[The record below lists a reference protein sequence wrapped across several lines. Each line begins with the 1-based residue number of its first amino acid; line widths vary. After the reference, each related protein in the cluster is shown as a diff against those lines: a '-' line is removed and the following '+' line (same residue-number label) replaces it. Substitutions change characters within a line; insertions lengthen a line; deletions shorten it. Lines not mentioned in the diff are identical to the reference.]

1 MYMISFRTK
10 LGEVSKPYAS
20 LQEAVKIARRQAAL
34 VPKVRIYVYKVGV
47 RGVIYFDGHLM
58 SRSQTGWSGWP
69 TVHKNRNSFTIID
82 TLPHPHPQPYK
93 YLTAYVRC
101 QAGG

>member
-34 VPKVRIYVYKVGV
+34 IPKVRIYVHKVGARVPTCAGSYLEFVV
-47 RGVIYFDGHLM
+47 RRGY
-58 SRSQTGWSGWP
+58 
-69 TVHKNRNSFTIID
+69 
-82 TLPHPHPQPYK
+82 
-93 YLTAYVRC
+93 
-101 QAGG
+101 

>member
-34 VPKVRIYVYKVGV
+34 MPKVRIFVHKVGV
-47 RGVIYFDGHLM
+47 NGVIYFDGHLM
-58 SRSQTGWSGWP
+58 TRCQTGPGWP
-69 TVHKNRNSFTIID
+69 TVHKNYCGFTIID
-82 TLPHPHPQPYK
+82 TLPHPHPQP
-93 YLTAYVRC
+93 
-101 QAGG
+101 

>member
-34 VPKVRIYVYKVGV
+34 MPKVRIYVHKVGV
-47 RGVIYFDGHLM
+47 NGVIYFDGHLM
-58 SRSQTGWSGWP
+58 TRCLTGL
-69 TVHKNRNSFTIID
+69 TVHENRNGFTIIN
-82 TLPHPHPQPYK
+82 TLPHPHPQPYMC
-93 YLTAYVRC
+93 LTAYVRC

>member
-58 SRSQTGWSGWP
+58 TRCQIESGW
-69 TVHKNRNSFTIID
+69 TVIN
-82 TLPHPHPQPYK
+82 TLPHPHPQP
-93 YLTAYVRC
+93 
-101 QAGG
+101 

>member
-34 VPKVRIYVYKVGV
+34 MPKVRIFVHKVGV
-47 RGVIYFDGHLM
+47 NGVIYFDGHLM
-58 SRSQTGWSGWP
+58 TRCQTGPGWP
-69 TVHKNRNSFTIID
+69 TVHNYNGFTIID
-82 TLPHPHPQPYK
+82 TLPHPHPQP
-93 YLTAYVRC
+93 
-101 QAGG
+101 

>member
-20 LQEAVKIARRQAAL
+20 LQEAVKIARRQAKL
-34 VPKVRIYVYKVGV
+34 IPKVRIYVHKVGV

-58 SRSQTGWSGWP
+58 SRSQIESGWP
-69 TVHKNRNSFTIID
+69 TVHKNRTIFTIID
-82 TLPHPHPQPYK
+82 TLPPPHPQP
-93 YLTAYVRC
+93 
-101 QAGG
+101 

>member
-34 VPKVRIYVYKVGV
+34 MPKTRVYVHKVGV
-47 RGVIYFDGHLM
+47 DGVVYFDGLLM
-58 SRSQTGWSGWP
+58 ARLQTGSGWP
-69 TVHKNRNSFTIID
+69 TIHRNRNSFTTIN
-82 TLPHPHPQPYK
+82 TSPHPQRTTP
-93 YLTAYVRC
+93 TSSD
-101 QAGG
+101 